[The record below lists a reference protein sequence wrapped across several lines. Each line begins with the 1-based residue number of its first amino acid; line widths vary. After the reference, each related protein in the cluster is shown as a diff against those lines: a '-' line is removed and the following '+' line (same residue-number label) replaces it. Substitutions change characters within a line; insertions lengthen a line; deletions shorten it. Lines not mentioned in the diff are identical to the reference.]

1 MPFWT
6 YIIQSELTGRLYVGQ
21 TEHLDSRLERHNSN
35 EPGSRRYTHRQKG
48 PWRLIYSEEHTTR
61 SDTMRRERFF
71 KSGQGR
77 EWIRENLTDR

>member
-35 EPGSRRYTHRQKG
+35 EP
-48 PWRLIYSEEHTTR
+48 
-61 SDTMRRERFF
+61 
-71 KSGQGR
+71 
-77 EWIRENLTDR
+77 